1 MPKRVAIT
9 NLNGST
15 IDILNVIRK
24 NAPYDYQNSV
34 PAITS
39 TEDIPKAG
47 EFICGTPAHSNYFL
61 NSLINRIALYKLK
74 SAIFNNPYSRLK
86 KGYVE
91 YGETIEEIFIG
102 IAQVIEYNAEKGEA
116 REFKRTIPDVRSV
129 FHIMNWRVMYPITIQ
144 DEDLRQAFLS
154 ADGVTSLIA
163 KIIDQIYTAA
173 EYDEFLLFKYLL
185 IKTISKGKFKPVA
198 VDGTDLK
205 NVAKAFRGTSN
216 VLPFM
221 STKYNEAGVLN
232 NTPRDKQVIFMD
244 ADFNADFDVNV
255 LASAFHMEKTDFMGR
270 LFLIDNWTSFDNERF
285 NTIRANSDGLE
296 EVTSAELALLGNVKA
311 VLMDEDWFQIYDN
324 NNKFTEKYV
333 ASGLYWNYFYHVWKT
348 VSYSPFAN
356 AVVFVDDSATIS
368 LPTTLTVKVADKL
381 TSDVATILTLSVEDS
396 TSLQPS
402 DVLFVQT
409 ETLTQAG
416 IGVQKYGAILI
427 PTSQVATEIT
437 VVATIDGASYTAG
450 TALTAGSDVGDEIT
464 LTKDA

>member
-1 MPKRVAIT
+1 
-9 NLNGST
+9 
-15 IDILNVIRK
+15 
-24 NAPYDYQNSV
+24 
-34 PAITS
+34 
-39 TEDIPKAG
+39 
-47 EFICGTPAHSNYFL
+47 
-61 NSLINRIALYKLK
+61 
-74 SAIFNNPYSRLK
+74 
-86 KGYVE
+86 
-91 YGETIEEIFIG
+91 
-102 IAQVIEYNAEKGEA
+102 
-116 REFKRTIPDVRSV
+116 
-129 FHIMNWRVMYPITIQ
+129 
-144 DEDLRQAFLS
+144 
-154 ADGVTSLIA
+154 
-163 KIIDQIYTAA
+163 
-173 EYDEFLLFKYLL
+173 
-185 IKTISKGKFKPVA
+185 
-198 VDGTDLK
+198 
-205 NVAKAFRGTSN
+205 
-216 VLPFM
+216 
-221 STKYNEAGVLN
+221 
-232 NTPRDKQVIFMD
+232 
-244 ADFNADFDVNV
+244 
-255 LASAFHMEKTDFMGR
+255 
-270 LFLIDNWTSFDNERF
+270 
-285 NTIRANSDGLE
+285 
-296 EVTSAELALLGNVKA
+296 
-311 VLMDEDWFQIYDN
+311 MDEDWFQIYDN